1 MNDDSELQVPARI
14 HQPLRDEQS
23 LREFLLRVPTTDPR
37 KTGREYLAAHRR
49 SRETQ
54 VALAVVLAFWLVGGL
69 AFFSAGQRPS
79 VSTTPSAPA
88 SACSSVEG
96 GLAPSASFP
105 STPCAA
111 PAALAQLM
119 RVTAFGLQEIRT
131 ADAYW
136 GSESYSIDWK
146 SKAVVT
152 VAGSWTGS
160 IDVPLTQAEIDAH
173 STKGA
178 TGITVVADGRELAM
192 VVWHSI
198 GPPGEARA
206 PCPDV
211 VQLPRA
217 WRILT
222 ALLDAGGMPG
232 SFTQFATG
240 ESTIV
245 FGGPM
250 GGEECNATAAPRV
263 SISNG
268 LIAYGIDDAGP
279 QRPYGSRILVRS
291 LTDGTTLRDLAT
303 ATHVL
308 SLEMWGTTVAWLE
321 ADGNWPTNLPLRVS
335 TPPHPAAQDVEVFS
349 TPGDQMA
356 WALPRFSLQGGS
368 LAWERYG
375 TGQVWR
381 RDLVAGAQQQVSPA
395 GSACMLGGIEAGNV
409 VMNCGSDT
417 SRLEQN
423 STDAPWLIVW
433 AVDTGPDLVL
443 GLPPLQTEE
452 LSNGW
457 IVVMPVNQQSLQAF
471 PISSLMGQ

>member
-1 MNDDSELQVPARI
+1 
-14 HQPLRDEQS
+14 
-23 LREFLLRVPTTDPR
+23 
-37 KTGREYLAAHRR
+37 
-49 SRETQ
+49 
-54 VALAVVLAFWLVGGL
+54 
-69 AFFSAGQRPS
+69 
-79 VSTTPSAPA
+79 
-88 SACSSVEG
+88 
-96 GLAPSASFP
+96 
-105 STPCAA
+105 
-111 PAALAQLM
+111 
-119 RVTAFGLQEIRT
+119 
-131 ADAYW
+131 
-136 GSESYSIDWK
+136 
-146 SKAVVT
+146 
-152 VAGSWTGS
+152 
-160 IDVPLTQAEIDAH
+160 
-173 STKGA
+173 
-178 TGITVVADGRELAM
+178 
-192 VVWHSI
+192 
-198 GPPGEARA
+198 
-206 PCPDV
+206 
-211 VQLPRA
+211 
-217 WRILT
+217 
-222 ALLDAGGMPG
+222 
-232 SFTQFATG
+232 
-240 ESTIV
+240 
-245 FGGPM
+245 M

-471 PISSLMGQ
+471 PISSLMGQEYLARIHRSPALIQLPGHAKGCPSELGRSACSIVVGTRRRRSEPRWTRTLNPRTPHRPRA